1 MLCAFNS
8 LGVEVISA
16 QNVPTVL
23 RAPFTGRGKFNQFSA
38 ISAAALV

>member
-8 LGVEVISA
+8 LGVDVISA
-16 QNVPTVL
+16 QNVRLFYVPRL
-23 RAPFTGRGKFNQFSA
+23 QGAKINQLSA